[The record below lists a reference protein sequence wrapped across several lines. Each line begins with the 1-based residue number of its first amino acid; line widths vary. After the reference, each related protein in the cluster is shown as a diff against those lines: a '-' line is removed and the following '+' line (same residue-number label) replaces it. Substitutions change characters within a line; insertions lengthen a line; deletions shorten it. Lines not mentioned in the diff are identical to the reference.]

1 MEAAEDHGE
10 KIMEKALAFGLCA
23 IATEH
28 FFTAFL
34 SSPKASEQFL
44 QPEDVREMF
53 LVATLVSLGFSGFMS
68 YKLKTWY
75 GLVSAIIFILIFFV
89 VYYNSMFPSEVQ
101 P

>member
-1 MEAAEDHGE
+1 
-10 KIMEKALAFGLCA
+10 MEKALNFGLCA

-34 SSPKASEQFL
+34 SSPKASEEFL
-44 QPEDVREMF
+44 KPEDVREMF
-53 LVATLVSLGFSGFMS
+53 FAATLVSLGFSAFMS
-68 YKLKTWY
+68 YSLKNYY

-89 VYYNSMFPSEVQ
+89 VYYDSMFPKEVQ